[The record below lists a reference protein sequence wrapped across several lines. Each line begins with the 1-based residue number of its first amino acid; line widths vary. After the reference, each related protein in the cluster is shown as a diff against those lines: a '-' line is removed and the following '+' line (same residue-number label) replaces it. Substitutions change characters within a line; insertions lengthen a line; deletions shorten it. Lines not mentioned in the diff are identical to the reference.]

1 MRTGQEQS
9 LPRLVEFMADNMSYA
24 SNQYIPAHPQYYA
37 PPHVNHGHGHV
48 ISAPPRPE
56 PTQRKRPKY
65 TRSKTGCM
73 TCRVKKIK
81 CDETKPNCMRCTHG
95 QRDCTWPEG
104 VPARKK
110 SIVRKDSGD
119 GRPST
124 AGSSGLSEA
133 STPPTREHTPPR
145 RSSSD
150 IGLVPVSSRRLANEP
165 YLLHPMASEPEPT
178 RRLPINNDRQS
189 SSGYSH
195 HPISNP
201 NALNMIPETTSY
213 SSQSR
218 YEHAYS
224 NNGHSSRHA
233 GFRPLNHEPVA
244 WNGSSEYQ
252 YTPQDRGL
260 MTTHIPSDTHTRYQ

>member
-1 MRTGQEQS
+1 MRAAQEQS
-9 LPRLVEFMADNMSYA
+9 LPRLVDLMADNMSYPA
-24 SNQYIPAHPQYYA
+24 PTQYIPNHQYY
-37 PPHVNHGHGHV
+37 PSPHVNHGHTHV
-48 ISAPPRPE
+48 VSPPSRPE
-56 PTQRKRPKY
+56 PSQRKRPKY

-110 SIVRKDSGD
+110 SIVRKDSAD

-145 RSSSD
+145 RSNAD
-150 IGLVPVSSRRLANEP
+150 IGLIPLPSRRVAEP
-165 YLLHPMASEPEPT
+165 YLLHPMPSDSDLA
-178 RRLPINNDRQS
+178 RRLPINNHDRPS

-195 HPISNP
+195 HPTSSSNV
-201 NALNMIPETTSY
+201 LNMIPETSY
-213 SSQSR
+213 PTQSR
-218 YEHAYS
+218 YDAYS
-224 NNGHSSRHA
+224 QGAHSSRHN
-233 GFRPLNHEPVA
+233 GFRPLNHEPVG
-244 WNGSSEYQ
+244 WNAQSEYFA
-252 YTPQDRGL
+252 TAQDRSL
-260 MTTHIPSDTHTRYQ
+260 VAAHISNDPHTRYQ

>member
-9 LPRLVEFMADNMSYA
+9 LPRLVDLMADNMSYSSSA
-24 SNQYIPAHPQYYA
+24 PYLPNPQYYS
-37 PPHVNHGHGHV
+37 PPPLNHGHTHLV
-48 ISAPPRPE
+48 SAPLRSE

-110 SIVRKDSGD
+110 SVVRKDSVD

-145 RSSSD
+145 RSNVD
-150 IGLVPVSSRRLANEP
+150 IGVISMSTSRRLASEP
-165 YLLHPMASEPEPT
+165 YALHSMPIESDPG
-178 RRLPINNDRQS
+178 RRLPINHERPG
-189 SSGYSH
+189 SSGYPH
-195 HPISNP
+195 HSTNSSNG
-201 NALNMIPETTSY
+201 LNMIPESIY
-213 SSQSR
+213 PAPSR
-218 YEHAYS
+218 YDPYS
-224 NNGHSSRHA
+224 HNSHSSRHS
-233 GFRPLNHEPVA
+233 GFRPLNHEPMGWSHTQSDYYA
-244 WNGSSEYQ
+244 
-252 YTPQDRGL
+252 TQDRNL
-260 MTTHIPSDTHTRYQ
+260 VPPHISNDSHPRYQ

>member
-1 MRTGQEQS
+1 
-9 LPRLVEFMADNMSYA
+9 MADSMSYPA
-24 SNQYIPAHPQYYA
+24 PTQYIPTHTQYYSA
-37 PPHVNHGHGHV
+37 PPPHVNHGPTHLV
-48 ISAPPRPE
+48 SPPPRPE

-110 SIVRKDSGD
+110 SVVRKDSAE

-133 STPPTREHTPPR
+133 SASTPPTREHTPPR
-145 RSSSD
+145 RTSTD
-150 IGLVPVSSRRLANEP
+150 IGLIPLPSRRVTEPYVLHPMPSDSDPSRRLLIA
-165 YLLHPMASEPEPT
+165 
-178 RRLPINNDRQS
+178 NDRPS
-189 SSGYSH
+189 SSGYAH
-195 HPISNP
+195 HPP
-201 NALNMIPETTSY
+201 NNSSVLNMIPETSSY
-213 SSQSR
+213 PTQPRYDAYPQSA
-218 YEHAYS
+218 HP
-224 NNGHSSRHA
+224 SRHH

-244 WNGSSEYQ
+244 WNAQSEYFP
-252 YTPQDRGL
+252 PQDRNL
-260 MTTHIPSDTHTRYQ
+260 VAAHIANDTHTRYQ

>member
-9 LPRLVEFMADNMSYA
+9 LPRIVEFMADSMSYPA
-24 SNQYIPAHPQYYA
+24 PTQYIPTHNQYYSA
-37 PPHVNHGHGHV
+37 PHVNHAHTHV
-48 ISAPPRPE
+48 VSPPRPE

-104 VPARKK
+104 APARKK
-110 SIVRKDSGD
+110 SVVRKDSGD

-145 RSSSD
+145 RTSTD
-150 IGLVPVSSRRLANEP
+150 IGLIPLPSRRVSEQ
-165 YLLHPMASEPEPT
+165 YLLHPMPSESESA
-178 RRLPINNDRQS
+178 RRLPSNNDRPS
-189 SSGYSH
+189 SSGYPH
-195 HPISNP
+195 HSNNP
-201 NALNMIPETTSY
+201 NVLNMIPETSSY
-213 SSQSR
+213 PAQSR
-218 YEHAYS
+218 YDAYS
-224 NNGHSSRHA
+224 QSAHSSRHN
-233 GFRPLNHEPVA
+233 GFRPLNHEPA
-244 WNGSSEYQ
+244 GWNAQSEYF
-252 YTPQDRGL
+252 TQDRN
-260 MTTHIPSDTHTRYQ
+260 MVAAHISNDAHTRYQ

>member
-1 MRTGQEQS
+1 
-9 LPRLVEFMADNMSYA
+9 MSFSPA
-24 SNQYIPAHPQYYA
+24 PTQYIPAHQYYPA
-37 PPHVNHGHGHV
+37 PHANHSHGHV
-48 ISAPPRPE
+48 VSAPVRPE

-110 SIVRKDSGD
+110 SVVRKDSVD

-145 RSSSD
+145 RSNSD
-150 IGLVPVSSRRLANEP
+150 IGLIPLPSRRVASEP
-165 YLLHPMASEPEPT
+165 YLLHPMPSESDSA
-178 RRLPINNDRQS
+178 RRLPLNHDRSS

-195 HPISNP
+195 HPTSNSSV
-201 NALNMIPETTSY
+201 LNMIPESSSY
-213 SSQSR
+213 PAQPR
-218 YEHAYS
+218 YDPYS
-224 NNGHSSRHA
+224 HSSRHHA
-233 GFRPLNHEPVA
+233 FRPLNHEPVA
-244 WNGSSEYQ
+244 WSSQ
-252 YTPQDRGL
+252 
-260 MTTHIPSDTHTRYQ
+260 SDYVSLLTV